1 MALSWE
7 GLFVLEPEAVTIRP
21 DMGREQVAQAAV
33 GTPAR
38 DDELSQG
45 NRDVDFVG
53 ERFGGMVLE
62 GRGKGRAL
70 FSIELLESL
79 ETSIVG
85 GAEGTVTEIS
95 GVVPASAILILGIG
109 GVSLFA
115 TGTTWSSSGRLIVG
129 TVGAETVAAGIIGL
143 GWMVFLWIGSSRW
156 GESSVGCHVFSKLT
170 IGRPGTSLTAVGVG
184 SFGLRSFSRM
194 VVAARISSLRISIPS
209 FDVGASTSGMNSIIG
224 FVGVEFAV
232 YAALR
237 DWLGGFLWI
246 SKRSSFVLSGVVL
259 DRSGRGREPL
269 GKELRCLFCNGI
281 SSSAG

>member
-1 MALSWE
+1 MKHSGWNMALSCE

-21 DMGREQVAQAAV
+21 EMGREQVAQVAV

-45 NRDVDFVG
+45 NRDLDFVG
-53 ERFGGMVLE
+53 ERLGGNVLE

-70 FSIELLESL
+70 CSIALLVSL

-85 GAEGTVTEIS
+85 GAEGTVTETG
-95 GVVPASAILILGIG
+95 GVVPASPILILGTR

-115 TGTTWSSSGRLIVG
+115 TGPTRSSSSGKLIVG
-129 TVGAETVAAGIIGL
+129 VEL
-143 GWMVFLWIGSSRW
+143 
-156 GESSVGCHVFSKLT
+156 GESSVGCQFFSKLT

-194 VVAARISSLRISIPS
+194 VVAARMSSLRISMPS
-209 FDVGASTSGMNSIIG
+209 FDAGVSTSRVNSITG
-224 FVGVEFAV
+224 FVRVEFAV

-237 DWLGGFLWI
+237 DWLGGFL
-246 SKRSSFVLSGVVL
+246 
-259 DRSGRGREPL
+259 
-269 GKELRCLFCNGI
+269 
-281 SSSAG
+281 

>member
-1 MALSWE
+1 M
-7 GLFVLEPEAVTIRP
+7 LEPEAVTIRP
-21 DMGREQVAQAAV
+21 EMGREQVAQVAV

-38 DDELSQG
+38 GDELSQG

-53 ERFGGMVLE
+53 EGFGGSVLE

-70 FSIELLESL
+70 CSIALLESL

-95 GVVPASAILILGIG
+95 GVVPASSILILGIG
-109 GVSLFA
+109 GASLFA
-115 TGTTWSSSGRLIVG
+115 TGTTRSSSSGKLIAG
-129 TVGAETVAAGIIGL
+129 TAGAEAAAAGIVGH
-143 GWMVFLWIGSSRW
+143 GWMVFLWKASSRW

-194 VVAARISSLRISIPS
+194 VVAARMSSLRISMPS
-209 FDVGASTSGMNSIIG
+209 FDAGVSTSWMNSIIG

-237 DWLGGFLWI
+237 DWLGGFL
-246 SKRSSFVLSGVVL
+246 
-259 DRSGRGREPL
+259 
-269 GKELRCLFCNGI
+269 
-281 SSSAG
+281 

>member
-21 DMGREQVAQAAV
+21 DMGREQVAQVAV

-53 ERFGGMVLE
+53 EGFGGNVLE

-95 GVVPASAILILGIG
+95 GVVPASVIPILGIG
-109 GVSLFA
+109 GV
-115 TGTTWSSSGRLIVG
+115 SSSGRLIVG
-129 TVGAETVAAGIIGL
+129 TAGAEAVAAGIIGH
-143 GWMVFLWIGSSRW
+143 GWTAFLWTGSSRQD
-156 GESSVGCHVFSKLT
+156 ESSVGCHVISKLT

-194 VVAARISSLRISIPS
+194 VVAARMSSLRISMPS
-209 FDVGASTSGMNSIIG
+209 FNAGASTSGMNSTIG

-232 YAALR
+232 YAALC

-246 SKRSSFVLSGVVL
+246 SKRSSFLFSGMVLE
-259 DRSGRGREPL
+259 RSGRGREPL
-269 GKELRCLFCNGI
+269 GKELRCLFCKGI
-281 SSSAG
+281 SPSAG

>member
-1 MALSWE
+1 
-7 GLFVLEPEAVTIRP
+7 VLEPEAVTIRP
-21 DMGREQVAQAAV
+21 DMGREQLAQVAV

-53 ERFGGMVLE
+53 ERFGGKILE

-85 GAEGTVTEIS
+85 GTVTEIT

-115 TGTTWSSSGRLIVG
+115 TGTTWPSSGRLIVG
-129 TVGAETVAAGIIGL
+129 TAGAEAVVAGIVGH
-143 GWMVFLWIGSSRW
+143 GWMAFLWIGSSRRD
-156 GESSVGCHVFSKLT
+156 ESSVGCHVFSKLT

-194 VVAARISSLRISIPS
+194 VVAARMSSLRISMPS
-209 FDVGASTSGMNSIIG
+209 FDVGASTSGMNPVIG
-224 FVGVEFAV
+224 VAGVEFAV

-246 SKRSSFVLSGVVL
+246 SKRSSFLPPGVVL

-269 GKELRCLFCNGI
+269 GKELRCLFCKGI
-281 SSSAG
+281 SPSAG

>member
-21 DMGREQVAQAAV
+21 DMGREQVAQVAV

-53 ERFGGMVLE
+53 EWFGGNVLE
-62 GRGKGRAL
+62 GQGKGRAL

-115 TGTTWSSSGRLIVG
+115 TGTTWSSSSGRLIVG
-129 TVGAETVAAGIIGL
+129 TAGAETVAAGIIGH
-143 GWMVFLWIGSSRW
+143 GWTAFLSTASSRRD
-156 GESSVGCHVFSKLT
+156 ESSVGCHVFSKLT

-194 VVAARISSLRISIPS
+194 VVAARMSSLRISMPS
-209 FDVGASTSGMNSIIG
+209 FDIGASTSGMNSIIG
-224 FVGVEFAV
+224 VVGVEFAV

-237 DWLGGFLWI
+237 DWLGGFL
-246 SKRSSFVLSGVVL
+246 
-259 DRSGRGREPL
+259 
-269 GKELRCLFCNGI
+269 
-281 SSSAG
+281 